1 MANYYNRYQ
10 EFTINGENITVPF
23 LRLTSKS
30 SDKRVV
36 YKVGSSRLDKISQQY
51 YDSPYFGW
59 LILQANPQ
67 VGGLEWDI
75 KDGQVLTVPYPLVA
89 SLQEYRQQI
98 QDYYFFNGKNPPFRK
113 FPTPTPKMNTTPL
126 TFSTNNTSTNTNN
139 NVSSNNNTNTTSGYI
154 GSRSY

>member
-10 EFTINGENITVPF
+10 EFTVNGENLTVPF

-51 YDSPYFGW
+51 YGSPYFGW

-98 QDYYFFNGKNPPFRK
+98 QDYYFFNGKNTPLRK
-113 FPTPTPKMNTTPL
+113 FPTPQ
-126 TFSTNNTSTNTNN
+126 TSTNTSRLTFNTNN
-139 NVSSNNNTNTTSGYI
+139 STTTNNTNQTSGYI
-154 GSRSY
+154 GSSSY